1 MAFADIYFE
10 RFKIYNSHFPD
21 IPVDPNLKLTIVIPS
36 YREFKL
42 FRTLECLHK
51 NEHDILTE
59 VIVLFNAKIG
69 EDDQIIE
76 IQEVQAKKVPN
87 FSTEKLKFIPIIEH
101 NLPPKLAGAGLAR
114 KLGMDAALYRFNS
127 INHKNGIIVSL
138 DADTLCD
145 KNYIQSIY
153 REFENHKKAPGAT
166 VAFEHPIEGD
176 EFPPEIYSAIILYEL
191 YMRYYIQAQRY
202 VLFPYAYHTVGSAFA
217 VRAWAYAN
225 QGGMGLQQAGEDF
238 YFLHKIIPLGNFFE
252 IKSTKVYPS
261 PRLSNRVVFGT
272 GPAIRQ
278 IISNKMNDFE
288 TYPLDA
294 FLMLKPLFEDVEA
307 YFEHDPGFEKFHPV
321 LNDFLKENY
330 FPQALVQ
337 MRKNSSSP
345 QTFKKRFFA
354 WFDAFR
360 VLKFLN
366 FATEQKKL
374 PQKPVTQEARK
385 LLKLLDIQP
394 GFTAKELLLTYRKI
408 QNG

>member
-10 RFKIYNSHFPD
+10 RFKIYNTHFPN
-21 IPVDPNLKLTIVIPS
+21 IPVDPELKLAVVIPS

-42 FRTLECLHK
+42 FRTLECLQK
-51 NEHDILTE
+51 NEHDILAE

-69 EDDQIIE
+69 EDEQIIE
-76 IQEVQAKKVPN
+76 IQEVQARKVPD
-87 FSTEKLKFIPIIEH
+87 FSTEKLKFIPIVEH
-101 NLPPKLAGAGLAR
+101 NLPPKIAGAGLAR

-127 INHKNGIIVSL
+127 IDYKDGIIVSL
-138 DADTLCD
+138 DADTVCD
-145 KNYIQSIY
+145 KNYIQAIY
-153 REFENHKKAPGAT
+153 QEFEKHKKAPGAT

-176 EFPPEIYSAIILYEL
+176 EFPQEIYSAIILYEL
-191 YMRYYIQAQRY
+191 YMRYYIQALRFVQ
-202 VLFPYAYHTVGSAFA
+202 FPYAYHTVGSAFA

-278 IISNKMNDFE
+278 IISNRMNDFE
-288 TYPLDA
+288 TYPLDS
-294 FLMLKPLFEDVEA
+294 FQMLKPLFEKVES
-307 YFEHDPGFEKFHPV
+307 YFENDPPLDNFHPV
-321 LNDFLKENY
+321 LNDFLKANY
-330 FPQALVQ
+330 FRQALEQ

-345 QTFKKRFFA
+345 ATFKKRFFA

-366 FATEQKKL
+366 FTIEQKQL

-385 LLKLLDIQP
+385 LLKLLNITP
-394 GFTAKELLLTYRKI
+394 GFTARELLQTYRKI